1 MVEHLQADVLKANI
15 SETFNLELDVVVHT
29 SIDSTSNW
37 ALQQCRAGK
46 VLPFVCFA
54 ENQTSGK
61 GRRGKQWLMSAYSNI
76 AMSLSWPYVL
86 SGQQLQ
92 LLPLTVALAVAKTLE
107 NLNLEHVQ
115 IKWPNDVYVR
125 GKKIAGILI
134 ETRPIKQKLSD
145 GGSEDSSQTA
155 VVIGVGLN
163 YDMSS
168 SGTITGSEGTQ
179 MLPDLTDIKHEIAG
193 QEVEPQP
200 GRKSVASLLLQ
211 NVVSACRGFQQDS
224 VQNLEEFRTRYDYC
238 KNKTVEIFPDNQ
250 DALTGVAQGV
260 NDSAELLV
268 LVDGKM
274 RVFNSAEVSVK
285 AETR

>member
-125 GKKIAGILI
+125 GRKIAGILI